1 MTTPAANAQKKSGI
15 KVLRPGEI
23 LFNENDIATSMYII
37 QKGQVRLFR
46 PKGKGFVEIAV
57 LRSGE
62 MLGEMAYF
70 DPDSK
75 KRSVSAAAITG
86 AEIIEISFTA
96 LEKTMSGLNPWF
108 KTLINTLADR
118 LRKTNERVK
127 ALESNSVGFS
137 SDYKFFQS
145 ADVVKILSI
154 LFLTFRSLAENKDG
168 RWIINFNKIKTY
180 ALEIFNV
187 NEAKLEEFIQLL
199 VDERI
204 LEVTIDD
211 MDATKIL
218 STREPETFRIFQV
231 FFNTQRAL
239 RDDKKLNISS
249 KCEKFIMKVMEECEK
264 LPVED
269 GKVEIELTKITSYF
283 KEYNVPITLDDFA
296 GAKAAKFCGEYK
308 MGDNNTISTT
318 INYDYLKRM
327 FPVVRFMNALNRVN
341 ELKAK
346 ANEKAASS

>member
-1 MTTPAANAQKKSGI
+1 MTASAPAAQKKSGI
-15 KVLRPGEI
+15 KILKPGEI
-23 LFNENDIATSMYII
+23 LFNENDVANSMYII
-37 QKGQVRLFR
+37 QRGQIRLFR

-57 LRSGE
+57 LRTGE

-70 DPDSK
+70 DPEAK
-75 KRSVSAAAITG
+75 RRSVSAAAITG
-86 AEIIEISFTA
+86 VEIIEISFTA
-96 LEKTMSGLNPWF
+96 LEKTMASLNPWF

-118 LRKTNERVK
+118 LRKTNEKVK
-127 ALESNSVGFS
+127 ALESNNVGFS

-168 RWIINFNKIKTY
+168 KWSINFNKIKTY

-199 VDERI
+199 TDERI
-204 LEVTIDD
+204 IEVTIDET
-211 MDATKIL
+211 DATKVL
-218 STREPETFRIFQV
+218 STREPEAFRIFQV
-231 FFNTQRAL
+231 FFNTQRTL
-239 RDDKKLNISS
+239 RDDKKLNISA
-249 KCEKFIMKVMEECEK
+249 KCEKFLIKVMEECEK
-264 LPVED
+264 LPIEN
-269 GKVEIELTKITSYF
+269 GKVEIELSKITSQF

-308 MGDNNTISTT
+308 MGENNAISTD

-341 ELKAK
+341 DLKAK
-346 ANEKAASS
+346 ANEKASS